1 MRATA
6 RGAVATAC
14 PAANAITA
22 RQPPWHC
29 LVFLH
34 GPVMAASYPAPHSAP
49 KSCEHMDH
57 PAVLSTGTGTRG
69 GNDNG
74 GGIPV
79 VNFDVLVNG
88 TAINGH
94 RPSGTLAGRARIGAS
109 SWYTSPIP
117 VSYAMHKYSSCL
129 RTLLY
134 TFRSGTNV
142 INHGV
147 PEDLKEAMV
156 EACKELVAKLER
168 RCTSRPSR
176 WLPYASDQASTPL
189 STAPGTSGTT

>member
-1 MRATA
+1 LPQPVLQRTLSRHGNHLGTA
-6 RGAVATAC
+6 SCSSTAQSWRPLIRRLTLHRS
-14 PAANAITA
+14 PASTWTTQPYSPRVPEHAAGTTTA
-22 RQPPWHC
+22 
-29 LVFLH
+29 
-34 GPVMAASYPAPHSAP
+34 AASPSSISMSSSMARR
-49 KSCEHMDH
+49 
-57 PAVLSTGTGTRG
+57 STVTG
-69 GNDNG
+69 
-74 GGIPV
+74 
-79 VNFDVLVNG
+79 
-88 TAINGH
+88 
-94 RPSGTLAGRARIGAS
+94 RPGPWPGVRELGGAS